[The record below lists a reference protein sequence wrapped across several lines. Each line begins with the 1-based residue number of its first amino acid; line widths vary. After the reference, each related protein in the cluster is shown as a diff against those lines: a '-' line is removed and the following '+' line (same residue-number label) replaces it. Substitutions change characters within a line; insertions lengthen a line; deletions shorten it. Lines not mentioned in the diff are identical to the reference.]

1 MAAIS
6 KKCFLRYLRRKFL
19 PNFHIATKN
28 TLNIHRK
35 YSMEIQPLP
44 LKKKNYCS
52 HSISLIV
59 FCLFLFLFFE
69 SSFGTALTSTTTM
82 SMTARRSS
90 FFWLEESVDWRLLE
104 RLQGKKRGQTQLAT
118 SCVCNVERGK
128 MMKNFGEVFMHFFLF
143 CVLFRD
149 L

>member
-104 RLQGKKRGQTQLAT
+104 RLQGKKIGTYSISYIMRMQRG
-118 SCVCNVERGK
+118 RGK
-128 MMKNFGEVFMHFFLF
+128 NREGIRSLILCAIQRLVI
-143 CVLFRD
+143 
-149 L
+149 